1 MQLYGSTLG
10 PTRRIVKVGEYGL
23 SPQISTPVKNM
34 KIRAFWRLHKEYP
47 EMSHPT
53 DVAICGP

>member
-1 MQLYGSTLG
+1 
-10 PTRRIVKVGEYGL
+10 VKVGEYGL